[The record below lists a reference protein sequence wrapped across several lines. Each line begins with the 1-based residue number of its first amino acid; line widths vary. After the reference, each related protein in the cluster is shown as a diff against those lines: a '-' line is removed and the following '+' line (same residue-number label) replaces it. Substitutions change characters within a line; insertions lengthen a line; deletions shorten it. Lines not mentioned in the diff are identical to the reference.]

1 MSARRGDRE
10 YARLRFVD
18 ESPSLAPPHELAGAL
33 QRGRGCA
40 ARQLLARPTDVGA
53 ASLVLDCITND
64 PRWDRQIESRD
75 RYYAELVLRLDVPL
89 APLERHVQASA
100 GDPKRERSDDGLA
113 LGVLE
118 RLAEHGLAAAVSVLE
133 RLPHE
138 NDDLGVH
145 TPPAPKPLVD
155 ASLSTEALLV
165 GAPPWTRHTLLQVLD
180 TRASEIDRA
189 TMARVALEGDVADRL
204 AAYEALGRH
213 GDERLVDHAV
223 ALLEA
228 HAANPDHARLHRRE
242 RVGPSRYLGELR
254 PELTLPLARR
264 WFHADFP
271 LHRVAEDILIR
282 HATRDDAPIV
292 STALERAWHERAL
305 YRLCSCVEIL
315 TNVSDWSAAALVCE
329 IDEAIN
335 YSYARRWT
343 TSYLVGADIPT
354 SRARLVDA
362 LWDCEDD
369 VVLLGLD
376 YVPRTALPRARVVE
390 IATSVWY
397 DAELHEVAAERAAE
411 HDR

>member
-1 MSARRGDRE
+1 MND
-10 YARLRFVD
+10 
-18 ESPSLAPPHELAGAL
+18 SPSLAPPHELLGAL

-40 ARQLLARPTDVGA
+40 ARQLLARPADVGA

-89 APLERHVQASA
+89 APLERHVRAIA
-100 GDPKRERSDDGLA
+100 GDSKRERFDGGLA

-118 RLAEHGLAAAVSVLE
+118 RLAEHGLVAAVSVLE

-138 NDDLGVH
+138 DDDLGVH
-145 TPPAPKPLVD
+145 TPPATKRLVD
-155 ASLSTEALLV
+155 ASLSTHALLS
-165 GAPPWTRHTLLQVLD
+165 GASPWTRHTLLQVLE
-180 TRASEIDRA
+180 TRTSELDRA
-189 TMARVALEGDVADRL
+189 AMARVARDGDVAVRL
-204 AAYEALGRH
+204 VAYEALGRH

-223 ALLEA
+223 AILEA
-228 HAANPDHARLHRRE
+228 HAADPEHARGHPRE
-242 RVGPSRYLGELR
+242 RLGPSRYLGELR

-264 WFHADFP
+264 WFHAEFP

-292 STALERAWHERAL
+292 STALQRAWHERSL

-315 TNVSDWSAAALVCE
+315 TNVADWSAVELVCE

-343 TSYLVGADIPT
+343 TSYLVGADTPT
-354 SRARLVDA
+354 CRARLVDA

-369 VVLLGLD
+369 VVLLALD
-376 YVPRTALPRARVVE
+376 HVPRAALPKARAVE

-397 DAELHEVAAERAAE
+397 DDELHEAAAERAAE
-411 HDR
+411 PNQ